1 MEEDKMQ
8 KEVELIISRICEV
21 LKLESKE
28 RDQSKEDDEEPYN
41 ALALC
46 VIDAVYSMGVRYEST
61 ERTVSTFCNWRNR
74 NQKQLLSQR
83 EYGIG
88 DFLQDLAPYENQWD
102 RLAEEVFDNRQ
113 RTSSRSGILKA
124 EAVYR
129 FARALAA
136 HEIDTRADATDL
148 ERMQAAETVIKT
160 IPGQGSGISFKYF
173 CMLAGDENFVKPD
186 RMVRRFVAEALN
198 VPDVEPKRAAELLIE
213 AAHALREKIPN
224 LTATR
229 LDYEIWVYQR
239 TRPAKGNYEQ
249 SKERAEKDGAEMVEE
264 DWILPVGEGI
274 VVDGQNGRWSDGAFF
289 DDEDIPTVW
298 HPAEPAEHVQD
309 RRFGE
314 DGSRSWKT
322 HLRTLHVRCSS
333 WLAAGRALKPI
344 AKFKPGRQDHPR
356 MVIGL
361 NRYSGIHTNWVHS

>member
-102 RLAEEVFDNRQ
+102 RLAEEVFRNRQ

-129 FARALAA
+129 FAKALAT
-136 HEIDTRADATDL
+136 HGIDTLADAADL
-148 ERMQAAETVIKT
+148 DPMQPVADTIIETIKT

-173 CMLAGDENFVKPD
+173 CMLAGNDNLFKPD
-186 RMVRRFVAEALN
+186 RMVRRFVAEALR
-198 VPDVEPKRAAELLIE
+198 VPEVKVEDAERLLLE
-213 AAHALREKIPN
+213 AAHALRAKIPN

-239 TRPAKGNYEQ
+239 TRPAKGNYEE
-249 SKERAEKDGAEMVEE
+249 SKERAEKEGSEMVEE
-264 DWILPVGEGI
+264 DWIFPVGEGV

-289 DDEDIPTVW
+289 DDEDISTVW
-298 HPAEPAEHVQD
+298 HRAEPAGHVQD
-309 RRFGE
+309 REIWRGWLRFLETSPE
-314 DGSRSWKT
+314 DAAHTLLLVARSR
-322 HLRTLHVRCSS
+322 
-333 WLAAGRALKPI
+333 ARAK
-344 AKFKPGRQDHPR
+344 AH
-356 MVIGL
+356 
-361 NRYSGIHTNWVHS
+361 